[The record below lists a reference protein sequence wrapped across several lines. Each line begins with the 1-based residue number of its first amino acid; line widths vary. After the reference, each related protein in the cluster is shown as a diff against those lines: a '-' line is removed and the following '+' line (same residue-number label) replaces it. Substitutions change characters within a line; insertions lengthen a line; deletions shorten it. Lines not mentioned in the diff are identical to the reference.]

1 MPEIWTDNCPSLSA
15 CATPQFNDKTVLSPR
30 VTEFP
35 LGTRVKVSCVRG
47 YAFLAIEFQDTNV
60 MDGFEPLREVT
71 LECLAGG
78 TWNVKTLPLC
88 ERE

>member
-1 MPEIWTDNCPSLSA
+1 MPGVWTDNCPSLSA
-15 CATPQFNDKTVLSPR
+15 CATPQFNDKTVLVPR
-30 VTEFP
+30 VMEFP

-47 YAFLAIEFQDTNV
+47 YAFFVMEFRDTNV